1 MPLLKHQTLV
11 SDDPW
16 VNLEEFGGVTDRSIV
31 LPLAQFLK
39 PSLIAQ
45 PKERLGVKLNS
56 DESLDD
62 LMPHLT
68 KLSIVEIHF
77 EALRDGRGFSFAR
90 LLRRGGFHG
99 EIRASGAVSR
109 DRLDYLYR
117 NGFDSVLLQDPITAE
132 EAQAAYQEITVHY
145 QADARNDQPIYRQT
159 L

>member
-1 MPLLKHQTLV
+1 MPLLKDRTLV

-16 VNLEEFGGVTDRSIV
+16 VNLNEFEGVTDQFIV
-31 LPLAQFLK
+31 LPLAQFLE

-45 PKERLGVKLNS
+45 PKERLGVKLSS

-68 KLSIVEIHF
+68 GLSIVEIHF

-90 LLRRGGFHG
+90 LLRRAGFHG
-99 EIRASGAVSR
+99 EIRASGDVSR

-117 NGFDSVLLQDPITAE
+117 SGFDSVLLQGPMTAD
-132 EAQAAYQEITVHY
+132 EAKTAYQEITVHY

-159 L
+159 P